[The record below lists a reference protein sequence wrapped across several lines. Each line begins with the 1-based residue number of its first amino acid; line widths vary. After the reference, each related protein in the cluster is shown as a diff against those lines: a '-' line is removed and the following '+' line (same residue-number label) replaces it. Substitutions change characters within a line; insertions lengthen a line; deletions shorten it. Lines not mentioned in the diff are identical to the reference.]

1 MIKSTIA
8 NRVSKKIRKKSVRP
22 IPSWLFVIRND
33 LFWALAVLSICF
45 GGIIA
50 SLWIFLIR
58 QEEFDLYYLV
68 LVDSD
73 AFIILVLLPCLWLL
87 LMFLLI
93 GTTIFNLKH
102 TNKGYRFRVFPVLV
116 ATILSSLIL
125 GSFLHSTGWS
135 YSLDLLLKQNIQPY
149 REVRDRRVNLWIN
162 PEDGMMSGVIEKVK
176 NDILYVRDLDGYIW
190 EVDIAGIPRPPL
202 ELMQIGMHIRILGFS
217 LDEEIFIAESIR
229 PWRPSFIK

>member
-73 AFIILVLLPCLWLL
+73 AFIILVLLPCLY
-87 LMFLLI
+87 LI
-93 GTTIFNLKH
+93 NHDFVGWVKRLGKTT
-102 TNKGYRFRVFPVLV
+102 
-116 ATILSSLIL
+116 
-125 GSFLHSTGWS
+125 
-135 YSLDLLLKQNIQPY
+135 
-149 REVRDRRVNLWIN
+149 
-162 PEDGMMSGVIEKVK
+162 
-176 NDILYVRDLDGYIW
+176 
-190 EVDIAGIPRPPL
+190 
-202 ELMQIGMHIRILGFS
+202 
-217 LDEEIFIAESIR
+217 
-229 PWRPSFIK
+229 